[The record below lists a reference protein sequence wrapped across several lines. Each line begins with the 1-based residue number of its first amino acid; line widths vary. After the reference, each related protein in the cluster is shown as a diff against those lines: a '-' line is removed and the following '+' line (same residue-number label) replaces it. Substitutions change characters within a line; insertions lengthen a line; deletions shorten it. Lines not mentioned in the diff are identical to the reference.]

1 MGGNFPAAPPRM
13 SQAVIRTRAPVDDLA
28 NHFLSNLG
36 VRETDWLIIDP
47 LSVGDAYQTLALLPE
62 FRRKHMAPGARLF
75 YMCSDRAAPM
85 VEMFG
90 AVDVVVGHRVDYNIC
105 YLFAERYGL
114 APGVPVVMGP
124 AMHAGGW
131 LQRLLDHGL
140 ISALHARK
148 LILGLDL
155 DCAIRHAQPS
165 DQMRRDADETA
176 RAHGVESGRSLL
188 IVNHATT
195 VKPLPVEA
203 FAEIVAQF
211 PGPVFTD
218 TTMDPS
224 ALIPGSKPIAIPLN
238 QMIPIAE
245 QDSGKAKSLAAARS
259 GIVDLIADART
270 RIFSIYPRP
279 ADAQTWVTD
288 HASWVSAYRNATLEK
303 MGLTGRAVERPIL
316 LAADDDIAAISRRIA
331 AAFAYNGLTKLKGV
345 A

>member
-13 SQAVIRTRAPVDDLA
+13 PQAVIRTRAPVDDQA

-36 VRETDWLIIDP
+36 MSEIDWLIIDP
-47 LSVGDAYQTLALLPE
+47 LSVGDAYQTLSLLPE

-75 YMCSDRAAPM
+75 YMCSDRAAPI

-124 AMHAGGW
+124 AMYAGGW

-155 DCAIRHAQPS
+155 DCAIRHAEPS

-195 VKPLPVEA
+195 MKPLPVEA

-245 QDSGKAKSLAAARS
+245 QFGQVLALRS

-288 HASWVSAYRNATLEK
+288 RAGWVGAYRNATLEK

-331 AAFAYNGLTKLKGV
+331 AAFAYNGLTKLKGG

>member
-1 MGGNFPAAPPRM
+1 M

-36 VRETDWLIIDP
+36 VSDIDWLIIDP
-47 LSVGDAYQTLALLPE
+47 LSIGDAYQTLALLPE

-75 YMCSDRAAPM
+75 YMCSERAAPM
-85 VEMFG
+85 VQMFD

-114 APGVPVVMGP
+114 GPGVPVVMGP

-155 DCAIRHAQPS
+155 DCPIRHAQPS
-165 DQMRRDADETA
+165 DQMRRDAEETA
-176 RAHGVESGRSLL
+176 RAHGVEAGRSLL

-195 VKPLPVEA
+195 MKPLPVEA
-203 FAEIVAQF
+203 FADVVAEF

-218 TTMDPS
+218 TTVDPT
-224 ALIPGSKPIAIPLN
+224 ALIPGTKPISIPLD

-245 QDSGKAKSLAAARS
+245 QFGHILTLRS
-259 GIVDLIADART
+259 GIVDLISDART

-279 ADAQTWVTD
+279 ADAQTWITD
-288 HASWVSAYRNATLEK
+288 KAAWVSAYRNATLEK
-303 MGLTGRAVERPIL
+303 MGLSGRAVERPIL
-316 LAADDDIAAISRRIA
+316 LAADDDVAAISRRIA
-331 AAFAYNGLTKLKGV
+331 QSFAYNGLTKPLKG
-345 A
+345 AA

>member
-1 MGGNFPAAPPRM
+1 M
-13 SQAVIRTRAPVDDLA
+13 
-28 NHFLSNLG
+28 
-36 VRETDWLIIDP
+36 
-47 LSVGDAYQTLALLPE
+47 
-62 FRRKHMAPGARLF
+62 
-75 YMCSDRAAPM
+75 
-85 VEMFG
+85 
-90 AVDVVVGHRVDYNIC
+90 
-105 YLFAERYGL
+105 
-114 APGVPVVMGP
+114 
-124 AMHAGGW
+124 
-131 LQRLLDHGL
+131 
-140 ISALHARK
+140 
-148 LILGLDL
+148 
-155 DCAIRHAQPS
+155 
-165 DQMRRDADETA
+165 
-176 RAHGVESGRSLL
+176 
-188 IVNHATT
+188 
-195 VKPLPVEA
+195 KPLPVEA

-245 QDSGKAKSLAAARS
+245 QFGQVLALRS

-279 ADAQTWVTD
+279 TDAQSWVTD
-288 HASWVSAYRNATLEK
+288 RAGWVGAYRNATLEK